1 MTTAGKEVQYS
12 AKIINPENK
21 GGHIVEEWRDV
32 KFTSV
37 ADMRDKAFYKFET
50 LLINHDFLL
59 GYLSPGRGV
68 KGKQYSLTTDDELKT
83 MYTEYFG
90 RKSVN
95 LWLKAQV
102 KEKKRSRSD
111 TTDDAPPSKRS
122 GRFDAQMKRMDDVQE
137 IVEKLKEKHSNDKY
151 TPEQLHCWAN
161 LIQMKKHSSY
171 ESPPEYRYFTGKVSG
186 GKSSASQASPGKRIH
201 QRSECID
208 QLKKLHKLMEDGI
221 ISEEQYQEMHKK
233 IMADIQ

>member
-1 MTTAGKEVQYS
+1 
-12 AKIINPENK
+12 
-21 GGHIVEEWRDV
+21 
-32 KFTSV
+32 
-37 ADMRDKAFYKFET
+37 MRDELFDKFEK
-50 LLINHDFLL
+50 LLINHDFLF

-68 KGKQYSLTTDDELKT
+68 KGKQYSSTADDELTT
-83 MYTEYFG
+83 MYTEYDG

-95 LWLKAQV
+95 LWIKVQV
-102 KEKKRSRSD
+102 KEKKRSHSSS
-111 TTDDAPPSKRS
+111 TDDAPPSKRS
-122 GRFDAQMKRMDDVQE
+122 GRFDAQMKRMDDIQE
-137 IVEKLKEKHSNDKY
+137 IIEKLKEKHSNDKY

-171 ESPPEYRYFTGKVSG
+171 ESPPEYRYFNSKVSG
-186 GKSSASQASPGKRIH
+186 GKSTASVSQASPGKRIQ

-221 ISEEQYQEMHKK
+221 VSEEQYHEMHKK

>member
-1 MTTAGKEVQYS
+1 
-12 AKIINPENK
+12 
-21 GGHIVEEWRDV
+21 
-32 KFTSV
+32 
-37 ADMRDKAFYKFET
+37 MRDRAFDKFEA
-50 LLINHDFLL
+50 LLINRDFLL
-59 GYLSPGRGV
+59 GYLSPGRGT
-68 KGKQYSLTTDDELKT
+68 KGKQYSLTIDDELKT

-95 LWLKAQV
+95 LWLKTQV
-102 KEKKRSRSD
+102 KEKKRFRSD
-111 TTDDAPPSKRS
+111 TTDDAPLSKRS

-171 ESPPEYRYFTGKVSG
+171 ENPPEYRYFTSKVSG
-186 GKSSASQASPGKRIH
+186 GKPSQASPGKRIQ

-221 ISEEQYQEMHKK
+221 ISEEQYKEMHKK